1 MRPNDSDLKKVS
13 YISCLELCLELAV
26 AFTTPCCTVDVGMSV
41 LDWGID
47 SEMGITSALME
58 AGLNRALVFPSPAQM
73 LVPLQS
79 TDGADETELDDSDT
93 PVGDLRNALP
103 LALAAADEVI
113 DRKGEGGGG

>member
-41 LDWGID
+41 LDDWDFD
-47 SEMGITSALME
+47 SEMGSTSAHME
-58 AGLNRALVFPSPAQM
+58 EGLKRAKEFPSPAHM

-79 TDGADETELDDSDT
+79 ADETEHDSDT

-103 LALAAADEVI
+103 LALAAAYEVI
-113 DRKGEGGGG
+113 GRKGEGGG